1 MKSNYCYSG
10 FFKQLF
16 ILALFFCSF
25 SAVAQKVKPDDVPQ
39 AVKTTFSQEFPN
51 AKVKEW
57 QIKDSQ
63 YLVIYKDDGTQQTS
77 VFSTTGTLIETRTS
91 IDKQELP
98 DFVMQ
103 YVATEYPGFD
113 VNNCFLVQ
121 KPKTKDSYFVEVKKL
136 GMGTGPNSEISF
148 TSDGKLLS
156 RKDPEGFAVV
166 KKEEPKKREEP
177 KKEIAKNEKTSKKEV
192 SENSDENEADN
203 KSKQNKVR
211 EKAAKNPNEEPK
223 ESKSKSRNKK
233 DQYPENIISENNVPA
248 IVKKNFAKKFPK
260 ADEVKWFNK
269 QGDTIYTIKCLFK
282 EQDNEIKYTASGKWI
297 LQKIE
302 LDEKTIFPAVLK
314 YLDKTYRKYK
324 LSTCVKTVAFNKNEG
339 GFEVKIIELKNK
351 KNKLET
357 TILFDKMGK
366 LIKTIDPDVS
376 YDEENERET
385 STDRRFNE
393 ESSTVDNNETQSGTK
408 VTTKELPTDVT
419 SYVSANYPGMTI
431 KSAYLRDIDDLGMC
445 YELSVA
451 REGLNQ
457 EVTELIF
464 DKSGKFIKNASA
476 TEDESPVKGNSKKEI
491 VVAYTPAEAV
501 VNGFKTKHPKV
512 TKVTWEEGA
521 ENDFV
526 ASFTDGMGAH
536 KSYFTADGTWVK
548 ISTVMSSESVSPN
561 IKTYVEKN
569 HKGYKII
576 TARNV
581 KKADKKTYYEV
592 DIQHKK
598 TSDTQT
604 LEFNQAGKPTTDAGA
619 KE

>member
-1 MKSNYCYSG
+1 MKSNYCSLG

-16 ILALFFCSF
+16 IVALFLCSF

-63 YLVIYKDDGTQQTS
+63 YWVIYKDDGAQQTS
-77 VFSTTGTLIETRTS
+77 VFTTTGTLVETRTS

-103 YVATEYPGFD
+103 YVATEYPGYE
-113 VNNCFLVQ
+113 VNSCFLIQ
-121 KPKTKDSYFVEVKKL
+121 KPKTKDSYYIEVKKA
-136 GMGTGPNSEISF
+136 GMGTGPNSEITF

-166 KKEEPKKREEP
+166 KKEEPRKKEEP
-177 KKEIAKNEKTSKKEV
+177 KKDGVKNERTSKKDVADNAE
-192 SENSDENEADN
+192 DN
-203 KSKQNKVR
+203 KSANKSNNKVR
-211 EKAAKNPNEEPK
+211 EKAAKNPNEDNK
-223 ESKSKSRNKK
+223 ERKSKNKK

-248 IVKKNFAKKFPK
+248 IVKKNFTKKFPK

-269 QGDTIYTIKCLFK
+269 QGDTIYTIKCLYK

-302 LDEKTIFPAVLK
+302 LDEKTIFPAVQK

-324 LSTCVKTVAFNKNEG
+324 LSSCFKTVTFDKNGG

-366 LIKTIDPDVS
+366 LIKTIDPDVP
-376 YDEENERET
+376 YDEENDRET
-385 STDRRFNE
+385 SIDRRFNE
-393 ESSTVDNNETQSGTK
+393 ETSNIDANETQSGTK
-408 VTTKELPTDVT
+408 VTLKELPTDIT
-419 SYVSANYPGMTI
+419 SYVSANYPGMVI
-431 KSAYLRDIDDLGMC
+431 KSAYLREIDDLGMC
-445 YELSVA
+445 YELSVS
-451 REGLNQ
+451 REGINQ
-457 EVTELIF
+457 ETIELVF
-464 DKSGKFIKNASA
+464 DKSGKFLKNMNAS
-476 TEDESPVKGNSKKEI
+476 ESSDETTKGAGNKN
-491 VVAYTPAEAV
+491 VPTAFTPAEPV
-501 VNGFKTKHPKV
+501 VNGFKTKHPKA
-512 TKVTWEEGA
+512 TKVTWEEGT

-526 ASFTDGMGAH
+526 ASFSDGTGAH
-536 KSYFTADGTWVK
+536 KSYFSADGNWIK
-548 ISTVMSSESVSPN
+548 ISTVMSPESVSPN
-561 IKTYVEKN
+561 IKSYVEKN

-576 TARNV
+576 AARNV

-604 LEFNQAGKPTTDAGA
+604 LEFNQAGKPTTDAGG